1 MSLENSAI
9 TTSIDSMRS
18 SIERIMPTPPPPP
31 SSSVPSSSSSSTTL
45 PPISLLTSSN
55 NTMTPPFTPAQLAW
69 LDSHLGKFKS
79 ELIKEINSTTQR
91 SSRYDDSDLISFV
104 ENETSASL
112 EIKVQRLFP
121 LIDEARRLKR
131 SLRAAYLE
139 EELLST
145 GYISHKNH
153 QI

>member
-9 TTSIDSMRS
+9 TSSIDSMRS
-18 SIERIMPTPPPPP
+18 SIERIMPPPPP
-31 SSSVPSSSSSSTTL
+31 SNSSSSTTL
-45 PPISLLTSSN
+45 PIHTSSN
-55 NTMTPPFTPAQLAW
+55 TNNNNNNTPFTPAQLAW
-69 LDSHLGKFKS
+69 LDNHLGKFKS
-79 ELIKEINSTTQR
+79 ELIKEINSR
-91 SSRYDDSDLISFV
+91 SRHGGGDDSDLISFV

-112 EIKVQRLFP
+112 ESKVQRLFP

-145 GYISHKNH
+145 GYKIYLIS
-153 QI
+153 